1 MKNISIPEYT
11 LDKIINTGVSTNI
24 YRSITKG
31 NIAVILK
38 VLRDDY
44 PTLEAIARLKHE
56 YSVAKKLE
64 HENIVK
70 ALQLENSAEHYAII
84 FEDFGGIS
92 LRQYLESNRPSLETI
107 LQVAIAITQALVYI
121 HRKQI
126 VHKDIKPANII
137 VKNLSENNSINSIY
151 KPVIKLTDF
160 SIASCLEKE
169 ITQQINCNQLE
180 GTLAYISPEQT
191 GRMNRSLDFRS
202 DFYSLGVMLYEM
214 LTGQLPFISND
225 PLELI
230 HAHIAEQPTS
240 INKLNPNIN
249 TTVCAIV
256 EKLMAKNA
264 EDRYQS
270 AEGLLADLQQCW
282 KQLQAT
288 GTILNFTP
296 GQLEVISQLLIP
308 QKLYGRESQVQL
320 LLNAF
325 ERMTKGNSE
334 LILVSGYSGIGK
346 TSVINEVNK
355 PIVKAGGYFISGKSD
370 QFKRDIPYASL
381 IQAFSSL
388 CKQLLTESS
397 SKLKRW
403 QNKIQKAVGH
413 NGQVIIDLIPE
424 VELIIGKQVEVPH
437 LEPIEAQ
444 NRLNQIFQKFVSLF
458 TKKGHP
464 LVIFLDDLQWAD
476 TSTLKLM
483 QLLAIDLSIEYLLII
498 GAYRDNEVNPTHP
511 LISTVEEIEKHKTIN
526 NITLEPL
533 SNHNVTELV
542 AETLNDNKE
551 DSSSLAKLI
560 FNKTGGN
567 PFFVTQLLQSLYQ
580 ESLLKFDF
588 NQQKWLW
595 SIQDIQSVGITDKSV
610 VDLVA
615 SRIEKLPE
623 ITQQVLKL
631 AACIGDKFT
640 LDVLS
645 VVNEESI
652 NQTANYLN
660 KALEAGLILPLNQNY
675 RIPLLFDDSE
685 QISSFDNNQIGY
697 KFLHDR
703 VQQAAYSLIPENK
716 KQATHLRIGQLLKES
731 TSQDKLADN
740 ILDIVNQL
748 NFGIE
753 LLKEEREKLELAN
766 LNLLAGQK
774 AKRNS
779 AFEAAIKYLN
789 IGLKLLVE
797 NSWQSHYDLTLGLY
811 VETAEAEYLTGNFEK
826 SHELTNISLEKCK
839 NILDKVRV
847 YEIKIQFHTAK
858 GEVTKALDIGVT
870 VLKGLGLNL
879 PKQAKN
885 IHILSAFAQTK
896 LVLAGKN
903 IEDLLYLS
911 EMEDPYKLAIMKM
924 IMFITPVASQSGSLL
939 FPLMV
944 LAMVR
949 LSIQYGNS
957 MYSSYAYSGYGAMLC
972 DKFGDIDSGYRFGQ
986 LGIKLLSHLNAYS
999 LKAKVFL
1006 IYNTMIKHFKGHI
1019 SQTIP
1024 NLIEGVQSGV
1034 ETGDILFS
1042 SYNACFVVQN
1052 SFFCNTHL
1060 DIFIKEID
1068 KYIELVSNNF
1078 KIETDVV
1085 GLKVLRQT
1093 VLQLQGLTLNRISLT
1108 SDDLSEEDFLYL
1120 YKEQPIIMRIF
1131 CFCKAQ
1137 NNYLFAN
1144 YQVSI
1149 KSVKESQK
1157 YEESD
1162 PGFFVYI
1169 LNNFYYSLS
1178 LLADIT
1184 NASQQEKQNYLHQI
1198 KINQRKMK
1206 VWANYASCNFQH
1218 KYDLVEAERAR
1229 VLGKNNLAID
1239 LYDKAVAGAKGNN
1252 YTAEEAL
1259 ANELAAK
1266 FYIEQGKE
1274 KFAKIYMT
1282 DAYYGYFKWGAFAKV
1297 KDLEDNYPDYI
1308 IRTQTGISL
1317 DKKGTI
1323 ASTSFSQ
1330 TLALDTSTLIKSS
1343 LALSS
1348 EVILEDLI
1356 HKLMHLAKL
1365 NAGAEKV
1372 LFIANN
1378 QNELVI
1384 EALLNEKNEISILQ
1398 SLTSN
1403 AQKILPVSIINYVHR
1418 TQLPVILDDANSA
1431 DNFKNDLYILS
1442 NKPKSILVSPIIH
1455 NAKMSG
1461 ILYLENNL
1469 INSAFTKDRLEIL
1482 KVLSAQ
1488 AAVSVENARFYSTL
1502 EARVNERTQQ
1512 LEEKNKELQAIT
1524 QQLQTTLQKLKRTQ
1538 SQLVHNEKMSS
1549 LGQLV
1554 AGIAHEIN
1562 NPVSFIY
1569 GNLTYTSTYIE
1580 SLLELIDIYQE
1591 NSCYD
1596 NIPQAI
1602 EKIEEIDLPYI
1613 REDVPNLI
1621 NSMKMG
1627 ASRIRDIVKSLR
1639 IFSRLDEAK
1648 IKKIDIHENLDST
1661 LMILVQKLGSIQ
1673 VIKDYAQLPQ
1683 VSCYAGEINQVFLHL
1698 ITNAIDALST
1708 GVGELFESKQAP
1720 TIVISTE
1727 IDTSNTVIVRI
1738 ADNGV
1743 GMKDNIKQKIFD
1755 PFFTTKPVGQGTG
1768 MGLSISHQIIT
1779 EKHQGSL
1786 ECISSPGKGTTFII
1800 GIPLSI

>member
-92 LRQYLESNRPSLETI
+92 LGQYLESNRPSLETI

-137 VKNLSENNSINSIY
+137 VKNLSENNCINSIY

-240 INKLNPNIN
+240 IIKLNPNIN

-483 QLLAIDLSIEYLLII
+483 QLLATDLSIEYLLII

-623 ITQQVLKL
+623 ITQHVLKL

-697 KFLHDR
+697 KF
-703 VQQAAYSLIPENK
+703 
-716 KQATHLRIGQLLKES
+716 
-731 TSQDKLADN
+731 
-740 ILDIVNQL
+740 
-748 NFGIE
+748 
-753 LLKEEREKLELAN
+753 
-766 LNLLAGQK
+766 
-774 AKRNS
+774 
-779 AFEAAIKYLN
+779 
-789 IGLKLLVE
+789 
-797 NSWQSHYDLTLGLY
+797 
-811 VETAEAEYLTGNFEK
+811 
-826 SHELTNISLEKCK
+826 
-839 NILDKVRV
+839 
-847 YEIKIQFHTAK
+847 
-858 GEVTKALDIGVT
+858 
-870 VLKGLGLNL
+870 
-879 PKQAKN
+879 
-885 IHILSAFAQTK
+885 
-896 LVLAGKN
+896 
-903 IEDLLYLS
+903 
-911 EMEDPYKLAIMKM
+911 
-924 IMFITPVASQSGSLL
+924 
-939 FPLMV
+939 
-944 LAMVR
+944 
-949 LSIQYGNS
+949 
-957 MYSSYAYSGYGAMLC
+957 
-972 DKFGDIDSGYRFGQ
+972 
-986 LGIKLLSHLNAYS
+986 
-999 LKAKVFL
+999 
-1006 IYNTMIKHFKGHI
+1006 
-1019 SQTIP
+1019 
-1024 NLIEGVQSGV
+1024 
-1034 ETGDILFS
+1034 
-1042 SYNACFVVQN
+1042 
-1052 SFFCNTHL
+1052 
-1060 DIFIKEID
+1060 
-1068 KYIELVSNNF
+1068 
-1078 KIETDVV
+1078 
-1085 GLKVLRQT
+1085 
-1093 VLQLQGLTLNRISLT
+1093 
-1108 SDDLSEEDFLYL
+1108 
-1120 YKEQPIIMRIF
+1120 
-1131 CFCKAQ
+1131 
-1137 NNYLFAN
+1137 
-1144 YQVSI
+1144 
-1149 KSVKESQK
+1149 
-1157 YEESD
+1157 
-1162 PGFFVYI
+1162 
-1169 LNNFYYSLS
+1169 
-1178 LLADIT
+1178 
-1184 NASQQEKQNYLHQI
+1184 
-1198 KINQRKMK
+1198 
-1206 VWANYASCNFQH
+1206 
-1218 KYDLVEAERAR
+1218 
-1229 VLGKNNLAID
+1229 
-1239 LYDKAVAGAKGNN
+1239 
-1252 YTAEEAL
+1252 
-1259 ANELAAK
+1259 
-1266 FYIEQGKE
+1266 
-1274 KFAKIYMT
+1274 
-1282 DAYYGYFKWGAFAKV
+1282 
-1297 KDLEDNYPDYI
+1297 
-1308 IRTQTGISL
+1308 
-1317 DKKGTI
+1317 
-1323 ASTSFSQ
+1323 
-1330 TLALDTSTLIKSS
+1330 
-1343 LALSS
+1343 
-1348 EVILEDLI
+1348 
-1356 HKLMHLAKL
+1356 
-1365 NAGAEKV
+1365 
-1372 LFIANN
+1372 
-1378 QNELVI
+1378 
-1384 EALLNEKNEISILQ
+1384 
-1398 SLTSN
+1398 
-1403 AQKILPVSIINYVHR
+1403 
-1418 TQLPVILDDANSA
+1418 
-1431 DNFKNDLYILS
+1431 
-1442 NKPKSILVSPIIH
+1442 
-1455 NAKMSG
+1455 
-1461 ILYLENNL
+1461 
-1469 INSAFTKDRLEIL
+1469 
-1482 KVLSAQ
+1482 
-1488 AAVSVENARFYSTL
+1488 
-1502 EARVNERTQQ
+1502 
-1512 LEEKNKELQAIT
+1512 
-1524 QQLQTTLQKLKRTQ
+1524 
-1538 SQLVHNEKMSS
+1538 
-1549 LGQLV
+1549 
-1554 AGIAHEIN
+1554 
-1562 NPVSFIY
+1562 
-1569 GNLTYTSTYIE
+1569 
-1580 SLLELIDIYQE
+1580 
-1591 NSCYD
+1591 
-1596 NIPQAI
+1596 
-1602 EKIEEIDLPYI
+1602 
-1613 REDVPNLI
+1613 
-1621 NSMKMG
+1621 
-1627 ASRIRDIVKSLR
+1627 
-1639 IFSRLDEAK
+1639 
-1648 IKKIDIHENLDST
+1648 
-1661 LMILVQKLGSIQ
+1661 
-1673 VIKDYAQLPQ
+1673 
-1683 VSCYAGEINQVFLHL
+1683 
-1698 ITNAIDALST
+1698 
-1708 GVGELFESKQAP
+1708 
-1720 TIVISTE
+1720 
-1727 IDTSNTVIVRI
+1727 
-1738 ADNGV
+1738 
-1743 GMKDNIKQKIFD
+1743 
-1755 PFFTTKPVGQGTG
+1755 
-1768 MGLSISHQIIT
+1768 
-1779 EKHQGSL
+1779 
-1786 ECISSPGKGTTFII
+1786 
-1800 GIPLSI
+1800 